1 MVTRTL
7 KELDNK
13 TLIVS
18 KGRGGFTVTTE
29 ILKQLFE
36 IIEKQNH
43 TKVLIVCDLMS
54 QVDGGYKT
62 FRSLLNATCIP
73 HTCSPTAKAVIVKKT
88 EGINAWNV
96 GKEAIKQDIEF
107 RFILFTH
114 NRFRPDGVPCG
125 YAPDWH
131 VLKVGLR

>member
-36 IIEKQNH
+36 IIEKQSH
-43 TKVLIVCDLMS
+43 SKVLILCALAS
-54 QVDGGYKT
+54 QADGMLSM
-62 FRSLLNATCIP
+62 FRSLLNAGCYP
-73 HTCSPTAKAVIVKKT
+73 HTCSRTAKSVIIKKT
-88 EGINAWNV
+88 EGIDSWNV

-107 RFILFTH
+107 RFVMFTF
-114 NRFRPDGVPCG
+114 NQCRPDGVPCG